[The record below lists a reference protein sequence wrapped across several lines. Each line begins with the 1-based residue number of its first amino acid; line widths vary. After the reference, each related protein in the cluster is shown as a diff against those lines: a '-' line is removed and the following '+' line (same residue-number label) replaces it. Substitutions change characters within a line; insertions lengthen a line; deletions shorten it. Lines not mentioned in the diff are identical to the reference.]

1 MTAAGDAGAGTLF
14 RRTYR
19 REPAV
24 IWRCPGRVNLIGD
37 HTDHQGGLA
46 LPFAIDRYVTVAVAA
61 RDDDTM
67 RVRSAQYPEVTA
79 AGTVTAKPDPGHW
92 ASYVL
97 GAAWLLHRRGLLARG
112 ADVAVASTLPAGAGL
127 SSSAAV
133 TCAAVCA
140 LAELA
145 GSPPDRDDAARLAQ
159 RVETEVAG
167 APVGLLDQTAV
178 LFATA
183 GTALLV
189 DFGSGRREEVPLPA
203 EPWVLAV
210 VDTHVSHAH
219 AGGEYADRRRLL
231 DGAREL
237 LGVPSLSVLAP
248 GDLPGRRAALG
259 AAYPAVRHVV
269 TENDRVRAA
278 AEALRRQ
285 NVPELGSLMERSH
298 ASLRDDL
305 RVSCRELDLAV
316 TAARRAGA
324 VGARMTG
331 GGFGG
336 SAVVLAPRSAA
347 GGLAGELEQA
357 FRDAGLAAPS
367 VLAVTAVDGAGR
379 LPA

>member
-1 MTAAGDAGAGTLF
+1 MTTDTTADAAGLF
-14 RRTYR
+14 RRAYG
-19 REPAV
+19 REPEVA
-24 IWRCPGRVNLIGD
+24 WRSPGRVNLIGD

-46 LPFAIDRYVTVAVAA
+46 LPFAIDRYVTVVVAS
-61 RDDDTM
+61 RDDSTV
-67 RVRSAQYPEVTA
+67 RVRSADYPGGGVTGSLLEQPPA
-79 AGTVTAKPDPGHW
+79 DSW

-97 GAAWLLHRRGLLARG
+97 GAAWLLGQRGLLRGG
-112 ADVAVASTLPAGAGL
+112 ADVAVSSTLPVGAGL

-133 TCAAVCA
+133 TCASVCA
-140 LAELA
+140 LADLA
-145 GSPPDRDDAARLAQ
+145 GPPLSRSDAARLAQ
-159 RVETEVAG
+159 QVETDVVG

-178 LFATA
+178 LFAAA
-183 GTALLV
+183 GEALLI
-189 DFGSGRREEVPLPA
+189 DFADGSHEPVPLPSL
-203 EPWVLAV
+203 PWSLAV
-210 VDTHVSHAH
+210 IDTHVSHAH

-248 GDLPGRRAALG
+248 GDLPARRAALG

-285 NVPELGSLMERSH
+285 DVPELGSLMDRSH

-336 SAVVLAPRSAA
+336 SVVALGPRDVA
-347 GGLAGELEQA
+347 
-357 FRDAGLAAPS
+357 R
-367 VLAVTAVDGAGR
+367 T
-379 LPA
+379 